1 MNGSTDDLLV
11 SQYIK
16 KSIAVKE
23 KILETDIELI
33 YSIVREIIKALRK
46 GNKVIW
52 FGNGGSAADAQHLA
66 CEMVGKFYQERKA
79 YPSIALT
86 TNTSEITAISNDYGF
101 EYIFERQIEA
111 LVKEGDVV
119 IGITT
124 GGNSPNVVRGFK
136 KSRDLGATTV
146 ALAGKSGGKIKS
158 DGNVDYLLIVPSEE
172 TPHIQEAHIMIGH
185 IICYLVELTM
195 GSYL

>member
-1 MNGSTDDLLV
+1 MNGSTDDILV

-23 KILETDIELI
+23 KILERDIELI
-33 YSIVREIIKALRK
+33 YSIVHAITEALRK

-52 FGNGGSAADAQHLA
+52 FGNGGSAADSQHLA
-66 CEMVGKFYQERKA
+66 CEMVGKFYQQRKA
-79 YPSIALT
+79 YASIALT

-101 EYIFERQIEA
+101 EYIFERQMEA
-111 LVKEGDVV
+111 LVREGDVV

-136 KSRDLGATTV
+136 KSRDLGAITV
-146 ALAGKSGGKIKS
+146 ALAGKSGGKIQS

-185 IICYLVELTM
+185 IICYLVELRM
-195 GSYL
+195 ASYL

>member
-1 MNGSTDDLLV
+1 MNGSTDDTIV

-33 YSIVREIIKALRK
+33 YSIVYAIVEALRK
-46 GNKVIW
+46 GNKIIW

-66 CEMVGKFYQERKA
+66 CEMVGKFYQQRKA
-79 YPSIALT
+79 YASIALT
-86 TNTSEITAISNDYGF
+86 TNTSELTAISNDYGF
-101 EYIFERQIEA
+101 EYIFERQMEA

-136 KSRDLGATTV
+136 KSRDLGAVTIG
-146 ALAGKSGGKIKS
+146 LAGKSGGKTKS

-185 IICYLVELTM
+185 IICYLVELKM

>member
-1 MNGSTDDLLV
+1 MKESTNDILI

-23 KILETDIELI
+23 KILETEIELI
-33 YSIVREIIKALRK
+33 YSIVHAITEALKK

-79 YPSIALT
+79 YASIALT
-86 TNTSEITAISNDYGF
+86 TNTSELTAISNDYGF
-101 EYIFERQIEA
+101 EFVFERQMEA
-111 LVKEGDVV
+111 LIKEGDVV

-124 GGNSPNVVRGFK
+124 GGNSSNVVRGFR
-136 KSRDLGATTV
+136 KSRDLGAITI
-146 ALAGKSGGKIKS
+146 ALAGKSGGKVKS
-158 DGNVDYLLIVPSEE
+158 DGNVDFLLIVPSEE

-185 IICYLVELTM
+185 IICYLVELRM
-195 GSYL
+195 ASYI